1 MTICL
6 KCVIQ
11 YIYSIKKS
19 GNIMKQKLLACDV
32 DGTLIQ
38 SHKQH
43 ISKED
48 LDAIKKFR
56 KAGHLFTLCTGRTLV
71 WTTPLIKEFALQTDG
86 LILCNGSMLYKTNP
100 NSLLDI
106 TEIGN
111 TSIPN
116 KIGLEILE
124 YFYNLQ
130 DYTLY
135 WDDGKTTYEMKD
147 RLLSQISTII
157 QENYSTHVSIEEALK
172 IKANFVTIGA
182 TPMSCNIETAEQ
194 IKNTVLAKWGTH
206 VTAFRNQYFVDIA
219 PVDSSKGQGLINF
232 QSYLSNDV
240 DIYAVGDSFNDLP
253 MFETVG
259 KSNAFLMANGESSLA
274 TYASNTVKTV
284 AECIDIILSQ

>member
-1 MTICL
+1 
-6 KCVIQ
+6 
-11 YIYSIKKS
+11 
-19 GNIMKQKLLACDV
+19 MKQKLLACDV

-38 SHKQH
+38 GHTQH
-43 ISKED
+43 ISQED
-48 LDAIKKFR
+48 LNAIKKFR
-56 KAGHLFTLCTGRTLV
+56 KAGHLFALCTGRTLV
-71 WTTPLIKEFALQTDG
+71 WTTPLIKKFEIQTDG

-100 NSLLDI
+100 NSSLDI
-106 TEIGN
+106 TKIESN
-111 TSIPN
+111 SIPN

-135 WDDGKTTYEMKD
+135 WDDGTTTYEMKD
-147 RLLSQISTII
+147 RLLSQLSTII
-157 QENYSTHVSIEEALK
+157 QENYSTHISIEEALQLTSD
-172 IKANFVTIGA
+172 FVTIGA
-182 TPMSCNIETAEQ
+182 TPMSCDIETAEQ
-194 IKNTVLAKWGTH
+194 MKKTILEKWGDH
-206 VTAFRNQYFVDIA
+206 VDSFRNQYFVDMA
-219 PVDSSKGQGLINF
+219 PINSSKGVGVKNF

-284 AECIDIILSQ
+284 AECIDIILSL